1 MDKLKNHYQLYING
15 EWKAG
20 SEGQIMQS
28 LNPHNNQSW
37 ASFDCADKKDIDTAV
52 KGARKAL
59 NDPSWRPVTA
69 TDRGKLLYKLADL
82 IEENAENIGKIETQD
97 SGKLLAETIS
107 QTKYVS
113 DYYRYFAGLAD
124 KIEGSTLPIDKK
136 DMHVYTT
143 HQPIG
148 VVAAIVPWNAQMF
161 LTATK
166 LAPAIAA
173 GCSVIIKASEISPCA
188 MFELAKLTEK
198 AGFPKGVVSVITG
211 DANNCSIPL
220 TSHPDIDRIAFTGGT
235 ETAKEIIKNSS
246 NNFAATNLELGG
258 KSPLIVFEDADIESA
273 ANGIIAG
280 NFGASGQSC
289 VAGSRVIVEKNIA
302 SKLIELIKQ
311 KSQKIVLGNPLDN
324 QTNLGPLC
332 TKKQIELIEE
342 TIQKSIKQGGDII
355 FGGKRVE
362 TEGNYFEPTLIHCP
376 DQNIETLKIEMFGPV
391 ISIIEFEG
399 EKQAI
404 ELANDSK
411 YGLGS
416 GLFTKDLARAHRV
429 SQQIKAGI
437 CWVNT
442 YRIISPI
449 AAFGGFNQ
457 SGYAREAG
465 KQSVLDYTRTKTTWI
480 NLSDKPMLNPFV
492 MR

>member
-1 MDKLKNHYQLYING
+1 MDKLNQHYQLYING
-15 EWKAG
+15 KWVSG
-20 SEGQIMQS
+20 SEGQVMHS

-37 ASFDCADKKDIDTAV
+37 ASFDCASKKDTDLAV
-52 KGARKAL
+52 KSAREAL
-59 NDPSWRPVTA
+59 DDLSWRTMTA

-82 IEENAENIGKIETQD
+82 IEENADKIGEIETKD

-113 DYYRYFAGLAD
+113 EYYRYFAGMAD

-188 MFELAKLTEK
+188 MFEFAKLIEK
-198 AGFPKGVVSVITG
+198 ADFPKGIISVITG
-211 DANNCSIPL
+211 DKNNCSIPL

-235 ETAKEIIKNSS
+235 EAAKEIVKNSS

-289 VAGSRVIVEKNIA
+289 VAGSRVIVQKNIA
-302 SKLIELIKQ
+302 SKLIDIIKL
-311 KSQKIVLGNPLDN
+311 KSQKIVVGDPVDAK
-324 QTNLGPLC
+324 TNLGPLC

-342 TIQKSIKQGGDII
+342 TINKSTSQGGSII
-355 FGGKRVE
+355 FGGKKIE
-362 TEGNYFEPTLIHCP
+362 MDGNYFEPTLIYCP
-376 DQNIETLKIEMFGPV
+376 NKNIETLKIEMFGPV
-391 ISIIEFEG
+391 ISMIEFDDE
-399 EKQAI
+399 EQAI

-416 GLFTKDLARAHRV
+416 GIFTKDLARAHRV
-429 SQQIKAGI
+429 SQDIKAGI

-480 NLSDKPMLNPFV
+480 NLSDKSMKNPFV

>member
-1 MDKLKNHYQLYING
+1 MNKQNNHYQLYING
-15 EWKAG
+15 KWVSG
-20 SEGQIMQS
+20 SEGQVMYS

-37 ASFDCADKKDIDTAV
+37 ASFDCASKKDIDSAV
-52 KGARKAL
+52 KGAREAL
-59 NDPSWRPVTA
+59 GDPSWRSMTA

-82 IEENAENIGKIETQD
+82 IEDNADKIGKIETQD

-113 DYYRYFAGLAD
+113 EYYRYFAGMAD

-143 HQPIG
+143 HHPIG
-148 VVAAIVPWNAQMF
+148 IVAAIVPWNAQMF

-173 GCSVIIKASEISPCA
+173 GCSVIIKASEVSPCA
-188 MFELAKLTEK
+188 MFELAKLIEE
-198 AGFPKGVVSVITG
+198 AEFPKGIVSVITG
-211 DANNCSIPL
+211 DVNNCSVPL

-235 ETAKEIIKNSS
+235 EAAKEIVKNSS

-289 VAGSRVIVEKNIA
+289 VAGSRVIVQKNIA
-302 SKLIELIKQ
+302 SKLIDLIKQ
-311 KSQKIVLGNPLDN
+311 KSQKIVVGNPIDV

-332 TKKQIELIEE
+332 TKKQIQLIEE
-342 TIQKSIKQGGDII
+342 TIQKSIKQGGNVI
-355 FGGKRVE
+355 FGGKKIDL
-362 TEGNYFEPTLIHCP
+362 EGNYFEPTLIHCP
-376 DQNIETLKIEMFGPV
+376 NKNIETLKIEMFGPV
-391 ISIIEFEG
+391 ISMIEFDVE
-399 EKQAI
+399 EQAI
-404 ELANDSK
+404 ELANNSK

-416 GLFTKDLARAHRV
+416 GVFTKDLARAHRV
-429 SQQIKAGI
+429 SQEIKAGI
-437 CWVNT
+437 CWINT

-480 NLSDKPMLNPFV
+480 NLSDKSMKNPFV

>member
-97 SGKLLAETIS
+97 SGKLLAETVS

-188 MFELAKLTEK
+188 MFELAKLIEK

-311 KSQKIVLGNPLDN
+311 KSQKIVVGNPLEN

>member
-97 SGKLLAETIS
+97 SGKLLAETVS

-188 MFELAKLTEK
+188 MFELAKLIEK

-289 VAGSRVIVEKNIA
+289 VAGSRVIVEKNVA

>member
-97 SGKLLAETIS
+97 SGKLLAETVS

-188 MFELAKLTEK
+188 MFELAKLIEK

>member
-1 MDKLKNHYQLYING
+1 MDRHNNHYQLYING
-15 EWKAG
+15 EWVSG
-20 SEGQIMQS
+20 SEGQVMHS
-28 LNPHNNQSW
+28 HNPHNNQSW
-37 ASFDCADKKDIDTAV
+37 ASFDCASKKDIELAV
-52 KGARKAL
+52 NTARKAL
-59 NDPSWRPVTA
+59 DDPSWSSITA

-82 IEENAENIGKIETQD
+82 IEENADNIGKIETQD

-113 DYYRYFAGLAD
+113 EYYRYFAGMAD

-173 GCSVIIKASEISPCA
+173 GCSVIIKASEIAPCA
-188 MFELAKLTEK
+188 MFELAKLIEK
-198 AGFPKGVVSVITG
+198 AGFPKGVISVITG

-289 VAGSRVIVEKNIA
+289 VAGSRVIVEKKIA
-302 SKLIELIKQ
+302 STLIDLIKQ
-311 KSQKIVLGNPLDN
+311 KSQKIIVGSPLDI

-332 TKKQIELIEE
+332 TKKQIKLIEE
-342 TIQKSIKQGGDII
+342 TIKKSTNQGGVII
-355 FGGKRVE
+355 FGGKKIE
-362 TEGNYFEPTLIHCP
+362 SEGNYFEPTLIHCP
-376 DQNIETLKIEMFGPV
+376 NHNIETLKIEMFGPV
-391 ISIIEFEG
+391 ISIIEFDG

-404 ELANDSK
+404 KLANDSK

-416 GLFTKDLARAHRV
+416 GLFTKNLARAHRV
-429 SQQIKAGI
+429 SQEIKAGI

-442 YRIISPI
+442 YRVISPI

-480 NLSDKPMLNPFV
+480 NLSDESMKNPFV

>member
-97 SGKLLAETIS
+97 SGKLLAETVS

-188 MFELAKLTEK
+188 MFELAKLIEK

-311 KSQKIVLGNPLDN
+311 KSQKIVVGNPLEN

-429 SQQIKAGI
+429 SQQINAGI

>member
-1 MDKLKNHYQLYING
+1 MNKQNNHYQLYING
-15 EWKAG
+15 KWVSG
-20 SEGQIMQS
+20 SEGQVMYS

-37 ASFDCADKKDIDTAV
+37 ASFDCASKKDIDSAV
-52 KGARKAL
+52 KGAREAL
-59 NDPSWRPVTA
+59 GDPSWRSMTA

-82 IEENAENIGKIETQD
+82 IEDNADKIGKIETQD

-113 DYYRYFAGLAD
+113 EYYRYFAGMAD

-143 HQPIG
+143 HHPIG
-148 VVAAIVPWNAQMF
+148 IVAAIVPWNAQMF

-173 GCSVIIKASEISPCA
+173 GCSVIIKASEVSPCA
-188 MFELAKLTEK
+188 MFELAKLIEE
-198 AGFPKGVVSVITG
+198 AEFPKGIVSVITG
-211 DANNCSIPL
+211 DVNNCSIPL

-235 ETAKEIIKNSS
+235 EAAKEIVKNSS

-289 VAGSRVIVEKNIA
+289 VAGSRVIVQKNIA
-302 SKLIELIKQ
+302 SKLIDLIKQ
-311 KSQKIVLGNPLDN
+311 KSQKIVVGNPIDV

-332 TKKQIELIEE
+332 TKRQIQLIEE
-342 TIQKSIKQGGDII
+342 TIQKSIKQGGNVI
-355 FGGKRVE
+355 FGGKKIDL
-362 TEGNYFEPTLIHCP
+362 EGNYFEPTLIHCP
-376 DQNIETLKIEMFGPV
+376 NKNIETLKIEMFGPV
-391 ISIIEFEG
+391 ISMIEFDVE
-399 EKQAI
+399 EQAI

-416 GLFTKDLARAHRV
+416 GVFTKDLARAHRV
-429 SQQIKAGI
+429 SQEIKAGI

-480 NLSDKPMLNPFV
+480 NLSDKSMKNPFV

>member
-1 MDKLKNHYQLYING
+1 M
-15 EWKAG
+15 
-20 SEGQIMQS
+20 
-28 LNPHNNQSW
+28 
-37 ASFDCADKKDIDTAV
+37 
-52 KGARKAL
+52 
-59 NDPSWRPVTA
+59 
-69 TDRGKLLYKLADL
+69 
-82 IEENAENIGKIETQD
+82 
-97 SGKLLAETIS
+97 
-107 QTKYVS
+107 
-113 DYYRYFAGLAD
+113 
-124 KIEGSTLPIDKK
+124 
-136 DMHVYTT
+136 
-143 HQPIG
+143 
-148 VVAAIVPWNAQMF
+148 
-161 LTATK
+161 
-166 LAPAIAA
+166 
-173 GCSVIIKASEISPCA
+173 
-188 MFELAKLTEK
+188 
-198 AGFPKGVVSVITG
+198 
-211 DANNCSIPL
+211 
-220 TSHPDIDRIAFTGGT
+220 
-235 ETAKEIIKNSS
+235 
-246 NNFAATNLELGG
+246 ELGG
-258 KSPLIVFEDADIESA
+258 HAPFIVFEDADIESA

-311 KSQKIVLGNPLDN
+311 KSQKIVVGNPLDN